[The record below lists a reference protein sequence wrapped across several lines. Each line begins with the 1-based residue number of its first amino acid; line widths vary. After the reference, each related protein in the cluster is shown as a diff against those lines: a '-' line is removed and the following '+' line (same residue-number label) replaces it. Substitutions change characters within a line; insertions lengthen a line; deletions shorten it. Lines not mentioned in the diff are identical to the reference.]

1 MSMLKEVC
9 VEFWKEIL
17 FLIFVVIYLILLN
30 RFNEELLVLFNKEQ
44 YVAILTYK
52 NYSSIRYFLI
62 ALILC
67 IFGVIVFV
75 RRMKRMQFLFKET
88 NAILML
94 CLSLMVLVLIFSSL
108 IKIIICI
115 SNPILRAILA
125 IVIILAGLSR

>member
-1 MSMLKEVC
+1 MLKEVC